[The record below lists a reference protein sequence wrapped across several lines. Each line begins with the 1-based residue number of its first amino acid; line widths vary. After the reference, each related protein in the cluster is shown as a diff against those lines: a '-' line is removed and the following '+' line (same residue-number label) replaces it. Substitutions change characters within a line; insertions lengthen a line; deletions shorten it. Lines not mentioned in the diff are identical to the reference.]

1 MIPDTIYVLL
11 CYRWVMGKIVDN
23 ISDTLSIPNF
33 NNMGD
38 REKLKL
44 FRSVDGVSVCEDM
57 SLDVKTI
64 LDKEDLFN
72 GDKVLLEYVENNED
86 TIDISWGPLVRK
98 VQLYYWVINIIKED

>member
-1 MIPDTIYVLL
+1 MIPDTIDVLQ

-23 ISDTLSIPNF
+23 ISDTLSILNF

-98 VQLYYWVINIIKED
+98 VQLY